1 MEKELTQKQENEI
14 QRQFDILVSNTTS
27 VVEKT
32 ELKNKIK
39 ISVVNNKPL

>member
-27 VVEKT
+27 VVEKA